1 MSEHQV
7 AKAMRNQRE
16 SNHRIIAMISIG
28 AGLLILGLLALLFLP
43 KMVAGISEEEREYP
57 SAVPVVVDFPAPEVS
72 LSDLEGSP
80 VSLEDYLGQVILVN
94 NWAFWCAP
102 CRAELP
108 ILQDYYDDH
117 RHQNFAVIG
126 IEAGGELFDVEYH
139 VDLYRL
145 TYPIWL
151 DPDGKGVRAFRN
163 PGLPNSY
170 VIDSDGQVRL
180 AWNGPIS
187 REMLEEHVTP
197 LLEE

>member
-1 MSEHQV
+1 MPKHHVTIVKRS
-7 AKAMRNQRE
+7 QRE
-16 SNHRIIAMISIG
+16 SIRRITAMISIG
-28 AGLLILGLLALLFLP
+28 VGLLVLGLLALLLLP
-43 KMVAGISEEEREYP
+43 KMAAGISEEEGEYQ

-72 LSDLEGSP
+72 LINLEGNTVSP
-80 VSLEDYLGQVILVN
+80 EDYLGQVILVN
-94 NWAFWCAP
+94 NWAFWCTP

-108 ILQDYYDDH
+108 FLQDYYNDH

-126 IEAGGELFDVEYH
+126 IEAGGEPFDVEYH

-151 DPDGKGVRAFRN
+151 DPDEKAVRAFRN
-163 PGLPNSY
+163 PSLPNSY
-170 VIDSDGQVRL
+170 VIDSNGQVRL